1 MKAIKYPARI
11 LGLAF
16 LLQFITSVSSG
27 LFLEPALVVPGNIGE
42 TMANIANNVGLM
54 RAYIFVDMLTAMGIV
69 FLGVMLFVV
78 LRKQNETVAL
88 VGLGLYLLE
97 AALLA
102 TSRLAAFW
110 LLRLSEGYVAGGEAD
125 TLLTMGNLALES
137 MAFVGLTL
145 HVLVFSV
152 GGFLFYLLFYQSR
165 LIPRWLSLWGL
176 ITLIPILLATVAAI
190 LGIELSTVLAL
201 AIQLPYLPFEFVAGL
216 WILVKGLNREPQ
228 ESLALEPA

>member
-1 MKAIKYPARI
+1 
-11 LGLAF
+11 
-16 LLQFITSVSSG
+16 
-27 LFLEPALVVPGNIGE
+27 
-42 TMANIANNVGLM
+42 
-54 RAYIFVDMLTAMGIV
+54 MGIV

-110 LLRLSEGYVAGGEAD
+110 LLRMSEAYVAGGEVD
-125 TLLTMGNLALES
+125 YLLTMGNLALES

-176 ITLIPILLATVAAI
+176 VTLIPILLATVAAI
-190 LGIELSTVLAL
+190 LGYELPAVLAL
-201 AIQLPYLPFEFVAGL
+201 TAQLPYLPFEFVVGL
-216 WILVKGLNREPQ
+216 WILFRGLNVHPED
-228 ESLALEPA
+228 SLALRPV

>member
-1 MKAIKYPARI
+1 MNATKYPARL

-42 TMANIANNVGLM
+42 TMANIAANPGLM
-54 RAYIFVDMLTAMGIV
+54 RAYILLDMVTAMGIV

-102 TSRLAAFW
+102 SSRLAAFW
-110 LLRLSEGYVAGGEAD
+110 LLRMSEAYVAGGETD

-137 MAFVGLTL
+137 MGFVGLTL

-152 GGFLFYLLFYQSR
+152 GGLLFYLLFYQSR

-176 ITLIPILLATVAAI
+176 VTLIPILLATVAAI
-190 LGIELSTVLAL
+190 LGYEISEVVALSA
-201 AIQLPYLPFEFVAGL
+201 QLPYVPFEFFAGL
-216 WILVKGLNREPQ
+216 WILVKGLNVRPQ
-228 ESLALEPA
+228 ERAMLQPA